1 MPFAENPEDGV
12 RIHYE
17 VEGDGPPLVLQHG
30 TGGSLEGWRARGY
43 VDRLRDR
50 FRLLL
55 IDSRGHGES
64 DRPLEQEAYELRNR
78 VLDIGAVMTAE
89 DTQAAHF
96 FGYSMGG
103 WIGYGAAIYMSQRFR
118 SLVIGGF
125 GPVADPYFGRSPEQL
140 VEAGA
145 ERAAAQGTPLTA
157 SEREV
162 RALVFAETS
171 RFGGA
176 VQALKTTRLPV
187 LLFAGDQDPRHES
200 IRNAEALSERAT
212 FFSLPGMDHRGAF
225 EAVDDVV
232 PRVIDFLERVR
243 TD

>member
-30 TGGSLEGWRARGY
+30 TGGSLERWRTRGY

-64 DRPLEQEAYELRNR
+64 DKPLEQEAYELRNR

-89 DTQAAHF
+89 DEQTAHF

-103 WIGYGAAIYMSQRFR
+103 WIGYGAAIYMPQRFR

-125 GPVADPYFGRSPEQL
+125 GPVPDPYFGRSTEQL
-140 VEAGA
+140 VEASA
-145 ERAAAQGTPLTA
+145 ERAAAQGTPLSE
-157 SEREV
+157 SERAV
-162 RALVFAETS
+162 RTLVFAETA

-187 LLFAGDQDPRHES
+187 LLFAGDEDPRYES
-200 IRNAEALSERAT
+200 IRDAEALSEHAT
-212 FFSLPGMDHRGAF
+212 FFSLPGKDHGGAF
-225 EAVDDVV
+225 EAVDDVA
-232 PRVIDFLERVR
+232 PRVIEFLEGVR
-243 TD
+243 AD

>member
-1 MPFAENPEDGV
+1 MPFAENPEDGT

-17 VEGDGPPLVLQHG
+17 VDGDGPPLVLQHG
-30 TGGSLEGWRARGY
+30 TGGSLERWRALGY

-64 DRPLEQEAYELRNR
+64 DRPLGQEAYELRNR

-89 DTQAAHF
+89 DAQTAHF

-103 WIGYGAAIYMSQRFR
+103 WIGYGVAIYMPQRFR

-125 GPVADPYFGRSPEQL
+125 GPVPDPYFGRSPEQL
-140 VEAGA
+140 VETAA
-145 ERAAAQGTPLTA
+145 ERAAAQGAPLTG

-162 RALVFAETS
+162 RTLVFAETS

-176 VQALKTTRLPV
+176 VQALKTTRLPI

-200 IRNAEALSERAT
+200 IRDAEALSEHAT
-212 FFSLPGMDHRGAF
+212 FFSLPGKDHRGAF
-225 EAVDDVV
+225 EAVDDVA
-232 PRVIDFLERVR
+232 PRVIEFLEAVR
-243 TD
+243 AD